1 MENILANFYTK
12 FHRPKFLRGA
22 KQSGMTLIEII
33 IVVALLGTLIT
44 YLVSSLTTASDGAKV
59 DQAKI
64 GMGGVGQALQLY
76 RIHHGRYP
84 TSEEGLGALLSNPG
98 SSSSWRGPY
107 TEKNKLKDPWQRPFE
122 YKSLNNGRAYE
133 ISSEG
138 LDSPIYY
145 PERDEESGDGG
156 SE

>member
-1 MENILANFYTK
+1 MERTLSYLNSKLY
-12 FHRPKFLRGA
+12 RPKFLRA
-22 KQSGMTLIEII
+22 SKQSGMTLIEII

-44 YLVSSLTTASDGAKV
+44 YLVSSLTTASDSAKV

-64 GMGGVGQALQLY
+64 GMGGIGQALQLY

-84 TSEEGLGALLSNPG
+84 NSEEGLDALLRNPG

-107 TEKNKLKDPWQRPFE
+107 IEKNKLKDPWQRPFD

-138 LDSPIYY
+138 LDSPVYY
-145 PERDEESGDGG
+145 PERDEESGEGG
-156 SE
+156 GE